1 MSRVLVLDDEPLIAM
16 MIEDWLTELGHAVVG
31 PAHNLAAAMT
41 LVEAGGIDAAFLD
54 LTLGD
59 GNSYGVAQALDERS
73 VPFAFIT
80 GHGGAVQAQFAKAPV
95 LAKPFDFEAVRQTM
109 AKLADR

>member
-16 MIEDWLTELGHAVVG
+16 MLEDWLAELGHAVVG
-31 PAHNLAAAMT
+31 PAHNLPAAAK

-54 LTLGD
+54 LNIGS
-59 GNSYGVAQALDERS
+59 GNSYAVAEALAAQS

-80 GHGGAVQAQFAKAPV
+80 GHGGAVQAAFADAPV
-95 LAKPFDFEAVRQTM
+95 LAKPFDFEAVKRAI
-109 AKLADR
+109 AKLAVG

>member
-16 MIEDWLTELGHAVVG
+16 MIEDWLTELGHTVAG
-31 PAHNLAAAMT
+31 PAHNLASAMQ

-59 GNSYGVAQALDERS
+59 GNSYGVAEALGAQS
-73 VPFAFIT
+73 VPFAFMT
-80 GHGGAVQAQFAKAPV
+80 GHGGAVQAGFVDAPV
-95 LAKPFDFEAVRQTM
+95 LAKPFDFEAVRRTM
-109 AKLADR
+109 ARLTG